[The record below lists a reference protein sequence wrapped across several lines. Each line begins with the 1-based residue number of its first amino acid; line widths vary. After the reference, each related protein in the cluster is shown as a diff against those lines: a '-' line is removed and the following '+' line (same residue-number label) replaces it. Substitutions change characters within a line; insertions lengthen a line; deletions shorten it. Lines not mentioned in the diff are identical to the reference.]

1 MATENTHAIR
11 QLPKL
16 KSLLKKYRQLKNKQS
31 SLLQLSEL
39 SSSITDLDAFYQGL
53 ESVIKTLLAT
63 DSFNIALLTPSNEL
77 QFTYCHN
84 PVEKRLHEDLDVAK
98 GRKSLTG
105 LVLESQAPIHC
116 SAKERMAL
124 AKADKIVLY
133 GSVWTDW
140 LGVPLKRGEQ
150 VIGVISLQSYDKKR
164 YFSEENCQILEFI
177 AEHLVTA
184 IDRVRSREL
193 LESSIQQRT
202 VKLTQTNQEL
212 QREIVERQ
220 LAVKTHQVLL
230 NISELTTKSQAISE
244 FYQALHDEINKLLPA
259 KNFYI
264 ALLSENKSQ
273 LEFPYYCDEKFTQ
286 PATRKLSSGLSEM
299 VIRKGKPILLS
310 DSIMYTLAAEGEVT
324 QCDFSSPSPDFALT
338 QAWLAA
344 PLSNQGEIFGVIA
357 IQHYQDK
364 NAYHSKD
371 LELMRFVSHHI
382 AIEILRQK
390 TQQQA
395 RKNHEVLE
403 QRVNKRTQELQ
414 ATNLNLRMQIEER
427 RKAEARLYHDAHH
440 DALTQ
445 LPNRSMF
452 SERLTYAIRHLK
464 RHPSHR
470 FAVLFID
477 LDRFKMINDT
487 LGHHAGDQF
496 LIEIARRLGYCVS
509 DNDTLARLG
518 GDEFVVLLDSLQA
531 REDIEEIA
539 SRIIT
544 SIAQPFELEGHTLYS
559 NASMGIAQSRV
570 GYKDASEIL
579 RDADAAMYEAKSLGR
594 GRYVFFEDSM
604 REKIIASMTLEQE
617 LRQAIQ
623 SKQFE
628 LHYQQILDLTSTKT
642 IGFEVLLRWQH
653 PTKGLLTPSEFLF
666 MAEETGMI
674 LDIEIWVIE
683 QVCLQLKRWQQS
695 KEYEHT
701 YIGVNLSGRHLIQAN
716 QLVKLMA
723 LISANTVEPERL
735 ILEFNESAFAKH
747 TELALKGLKSLKEFG
762 VKLALDDYGAGLS
775 SFNFLH
781 NYPFEFIKLDR
792 SFIHALNHNDKNL
805 SLIKALH
812 GLGTKFGYQL
822 VAEGI
827 ESEAMFKKLQTVG
840 CQFGQGYYI
849 NRPGKIADNNAE
861 TDTENES
868 YLDTNSNAVAMIQA

>member
-1 MATENTHAIR
+1 MIKWHLYMDLMAKVNTHATR

-16 KSLLKKYRQLKNKQS
+16 KSLLKKYRQLKSMQS
-31 SLLQLSEL
+31 GLLQLSEL
-39 SSSITDLDAFYQGL
+39 SSSTTDIDAFYHGL

-63 DSFNIALLTPSNEL
+63 DSFNIALLNPAKEL
-77 QFTYCHN
+77 QLTYCHN
-84 PVEKRLHEDLDVAK
+84 PVEKRLHEDLDLAK
-98 GRKSLTG
+98 ERKSLTG
-105 LVLESQAPIHC
+105 LVLQRQAPVHC

-124 AKADKIVLY
+124 AKADEIVLFS
-133 GSVWTDW
+133 SVCVDW

-150 VIGVISLQSYDKKR
+150 LIGVISLQSYDTKR
-164 YFSEENCQILEFI
+164 YFSEKNRQILEFI
-177 AEHLVTA
+177 AEHIVTA
-184 IDRVRSREL
+184 IDRVRSRAL

-202 VKLTQTNQEL
+202 IKLTQTNQQL

-286 PATRKLSSGLSEM
+286 PATRKLSASLTEM
-299 VIRKGKPILLS
+299 VIRKGKPILLI
-310 DSIMYTLAAEGEVT
+310 DSIIYTLTAEGEVT
-324 QCDFSSPSPDFALT
+324 QADFSTPYPDFALT

-344 PLSNQGEIFGVIA
+344 PLSNQGEVFGVIA

-382 AIEILRQK
+382 AIEISRQK
-390 TQQQA
+390 VQQQ
-395 RKNHEVLE
+395 VLQSNE
-403 QRVNKRTQELQ
+403 ALENIINKRTQELQ

-427 RKAEARLYHDAHH
+427 RKAEARLYHEANH
-440 DALTQ
+440 DGLTQ
-445 LPNRSMF
+445 LPNRTMF
-452 SERLTYAIRHLK
+452 SDRLTYAIRHLK
-464 RHPSHR
+464 RHTNHR

-496 LIEIARRLGYCVS
+496 LIEISHRLRDCVR
-509 DNDTLARLG
+509 DNDISARLG
-518 GDEFVVLLDSLQA
+518 GDEFVVLLDSLQSLD
-531 REDIEEIA
+531 DIEEIA

-544 SIAQPFELEGHTLYS
+544 SIAQPFELNGHTLYS
-559 NASMGIAQSRV
+559 NASIGIAHSRV
-570 GYKDASEIL
+570 TYKDANEIL
-579 RDADAAMYEAKSLGR
+579 RDADTAMYQAKSLGR
-594 GRYVFFEDSM
+594 GRYVFFDDSM

-617 LRQAIQ
+617 LRQAIK

-628 LHYQQILDLTSTKT
+628 LHYQQISDLTSTKT

-653 PTKGLLTPSEFLF
+653 PTNGLLTPSEFLF

-674 LDIEIWVIE
+674 LDIETWVIE
-683 QVCLQLKRWQQS
+683 EVCLQLKRWKQS
-695 KEYEHT
+695 KEYEHA

-716 QLVKLMA
+716 QLAKLMA
-723 LISANTVEPERL
+723 LISVNTIEPERL
-735 ILEFNESAFAKH
+735 ILEFNESAFARH
-747 TELALKGLKSLKEFG
+747 PDLALKGLRKLKEFG
-762 VKLALDDYGAGLS
+762 VKLALNDYGAGLS

-792 SFIHALNHNDKNL
+792 SFICTLNHNDKNL
-805 SLIKALH
+805 SLVKALH
-812 GLGTKFGYQL
+812 ELGTKFGYRL

-827 ESEAMFKKLQTVG
+827 ESEAILQKLQNVG
-840 CQFGQGYYI
+840 CEFGQGYHI
-849 NRPGKIADNNAE
+849 SRPEKLLN
-861 TDTENES
+861 TKTE
-868 YLDTNSNAVAMIQA
+868 SNVVAMYRA

>member
-1 MATENTHAIR
+1 MDLMAKEKTHATR

-16 KSLLKKYRQLKNKQS
+16 KSLLKKYRQLKVMQS
-31 SLLQLSEL
+31 GLLQLSEL
-39 SSSITDLDAFYQGL
+39 SNSIIDLDTFYLGL

-63 DSFNIALLTPSNEL
+63 DSFNIALLNPSNEL
-77 QFTYCHN
+77 HLTYCHS
-84 PVEKRLHEDLDVAK
+84 PVEKRLHEDLDLAK
-98 GRKSLTG
+98 ERKSLTG
-105 LVLESQAPIHC
+105 LVLKRQAPVHC
-116 SAKERMAL
+116 SAKERMSL
-124 AKADKIVLY
+124 AIADEIVLS
-133 GSVWTDW
+133 GSVCVDW
-140 LGVPLKRGEQ
+140 LGVPLKRGGQ

-164 YFSEENCQILEFI
+164 YFSEKNCQILEFI

-193 LESSIQQRT
+193 LETSIQQRT

-230 NISELTTKSQAISE
+230 NISELTTKSQVISE
-244 FYQALHDEINKLLPA
+244 FYQVLHDEINKLLPA

-273 LEFPYYCDEKFTQ
+273 LEFPYHCDEKLAQ
-286 PATRKLSSGLSEM
+286 PATKKRSDGLPEM
-299 VIRKGKPILLS
+299 VIRTGKPILMS
-310 DSIMYTLAAEGEVT
+310 DSIIYTLAARGEVT
-324 QCDFSSPSPDFALT
+324 QADFSPPYPDHNLPL
-338 QAWLAA
+338 AWLAA
-344 PLSNQGEIFGVIA
+344 PLSNQGEVFGVIA
-357 IQHYQDK
+357 LQHYQDK
-364 NAYHSKD
+364 NAYLSKD
-371 LELMRFVSHHI
+371 LELIRFVSHHI
-382 AIEILRQK
+382 AIEILRQQ

-395 RKNHEVLE
+395 IKSHDVLE
-403 QRVNKRTQELQ
+403 ERVNKRTQELQ

-445 LPNRSMF
+445 LPNRAMF
-452 SERLTYAIRHLK
+452 SERVTYAIRHLK
-464 RHPSHR
+464 RHPSHS

-496 LIEIARRLGYCVS
+496 LIEIARRLGQCVR
-509 DNDTLARLG
+509 DNDILARLG
-518 GDEFVVLLDSLQA
+518 GDEFVVLLDSLPA
-531 REDIEEIA
+531 PEYIERIA

-544 SIAQPFELEGHTLYS
+544 SIAQPFELEGQTLYS
-559 NASMGIAQSRV
+559 NASIGIAQSRV
-570 GYKDASEIL
+570 SYQDASEIL
-579 RDADAAMYEAKSLGR
+579 RDADAAMYEAKNLGR

-628 LHYQQILDLTSTKT
+628 LHYQKISDLNSTKT
-642 IGFEVLLRWQH
+642 IGFEVFLRWQH

-674 LDIEIWVIE
+674 LDIETWVIE
-683 QVCLQLKRWQQS
+683 QVCLQLKQWQQS
-695 KEYEHT
+695 KEYQHT

-716 QLVKLMA
+716 QLAKLMA

-735 ILEFNESAFAKH
+735 ILEFNESAFARH
-747 TELALKGLKSLKEFG
+747 PELALKGLKILKEFG
-762 VKLALDDYGAGLS
+762 VKLALDDYGASLS

-792 SFIHALNHNDKNL
+792 SFIHTLNHNDKNL

-812 GLGTKFGYQL
+812 ELGTKFGYQL

-827 ESEAMFKKLQTVG
+827 ESETMFKKLQTIG

-849 NRPGKIADNNAE
+849 NRPGKIADNN
-861 TDTENES
+861 TES
-868 YLDTNSNAVAMIQA
+868 YLDTNSNAETIIQP